1 MYHASC
7 KKSFIR
13 NSSVWR
19 SSNPATTDNQNKME
33 ENEAHR
39 AAFRSVQDVI
49 DRDIV
54 IGKKIVQLSY
64 LTNIYTKS
72 LSKTDL
78 Q

>member
-1 MYHASC
+1 
-7 KKSFIR
+7 
-13 NSSVWR
+13 
-19 SSNPATTDNQNKME
+19 ME
-33 ENEAHR
+33 KAQR
-39 AAFRSVQDVI
+39 AAFSRVQEVI

-54 IGKKIVQLSY
+54 LGENIVQLSY

>member
-1 MYHASC
+1 
-7 KKSFIR
+7 
-13 NSSVWR
+13 
-19 SSNPATTDNQNKME
+19 ME

-39 AAFRSVQDVI
+39 AALSVQDVI